1 MLVTRAAAPKLLV
14 TRGLAP
20 LGLAPAAVTIGNFD
34 GVHRGHQA
42 MLARVI
48 AVARDRGLTASV
60 LTFEPHPRELFTPA
74 VAPTRLTSLRE
85 KLELLAAHGV
95 DHVHVQR
102 FSRAFAALAPEAFV
116 ERALVGQ
123 LAARWVL
130 VGEDFRYGAKRAGD
144 FASLAAAG
152 RPARLRARG
161 HADRHRRRH
170 ARLELGGPRCARAR
184 RPEACRR
191 AARACL
197 QHQRQSRARREARP
211 GARLRD
217 RERPAQAQPAA
228 ARRDLRRPGPWSGAG
243 PGAGIGAAPRDGVA
257 SLGVRPTVHADGRPV
272 LEVHLFDFDGDLYGA
287 HLTSRVP
294 GEDPRRGALRRPRHA
309 EGADRARL
317 RRGARAAHD
326 PLTRFRFSWPTTSTR

>member
-48 AVARDRGLTASV
+48 AVARERRLAASV

-74 VAPTRLTSLRE
+74 AAPTRLTSLRE

-116 ERALVGQ
+116 ERVLVGQ

-130 VGEDFRYGAKRAGD
+130 VGEDFRYGARRAGD
-144 FASLAAAG
+144 FASLAAEAG
-152 RPARLRARG
+152 RRGFELEAMPAVTNGGTRVSSSAVRDALARG
-161 HADRHRRRH
+161 ELKRAAELLGRPYSISGRVVHGEKLGRALGYATANVQLKHNRPP
-170 ARLELGGPRCARAR
+170 LGGIFAVRV
-184 RPEACRR
+184 E
-191 AARACL
+191 
-197 QHQRQSRARREARP
+197 
-211 GARLRD
+211 
-217 RERPAQAQPAA
+217 
-228 ARRDLRRPGPWSGAG
+228 
-243 PGAGIGAAPRDGVA
+243 GIGAAPRDGVA

-287 HLTSRVP
+287 HLRVVFLAKIRD
-294 GEDPRRGALRRPRHA
+294 EARY
-309 EGADRARL
+309 ADLDTLKAQIARDCDA
-317 RRGARAAHD
+317 ARAL
-326 PLTRFRFSWPTTSTR
+326 LTTH

>member
-20 LGLAPAAVTIGNFD
+20 LGLRPAAVTIGNFD

-60 LTFEPHPRELFTPA
+60 LTFEPHPREFFTPA
-74 VAPTRLTSLRE
+74 AAPTRLTSLRE

-116 ERALVGQ
+116 ERTLVGQ

-144 FASLAAAG
+144 FASLAAAAG
-152 RPARLRARG
+152 RRGFELEAMPTVTDGGTRVSSSAVRDALARG
-161 HADRHRRRH
+161 DLKRAAELLGRAYGISGRVVHGAKLGRALGFATANVQLKHNRPP
-170 ARLELGGPRCARAR
+170 LGGIFAVRV
-184 RPEACRR
+184 
-191 AARACL
+191 
-197 QHQRQSRARREARP
+197 
-211 GARLRD
+211 
-217 RERPAQAQPAA
+217 
-228 ARRDLRRPGPWSGAG
+228 AG
-243 PGAGIGAAPRDGVA
+243 VGAAPRDGVA

-287 HLTSRVP
+287 HLTVEFLAKIRD
-294 GEDPRRGALRRPRHA
+294 EERY
-309 EGADRARL
+309 ADLDTLKAQIARDCDA
-317 RRGARAAHD
+317 ARAL
-326 PLTRFRFSWPTTSTR
+326 LTTP

>member
-20 LGLAPAAVTIGNFD
+20 LGLRPAAVTIGNFD

-60 LTFEPHPRELFTPA
+60 LTFEPHPREFFTPA
-74 VAPTRLTSLRE
+74 AAPTRLTSLRE

-144 FASLAAAG
+144 FASLAAAAG
-152 RPARLRARG
+152 RRGFELEAMPTVTDGGTRVSSSAVRDALARG
-161 HADRHRRRH
+161 DLKRAAELLGRAYGISGRVVHGAKLGRALGFATANVQLKHNRPP
-170 ARLELGGPRCARAR
+170 LGGIFAVRV
-184 RPEACRR
+184 
-191 AARACL
+191 
-197 QHQRQSRARREARP
+197 
-211 GARLRD
+211 
-217 RERPAQAQPAA
+217 
-228 ARRDLRRPGPWSGAG
+228 AG
-243 PGAGIGAAPRDGVA
+243 VGAAPRDGVA

-287 HLTSRVP
+287 HLTVEFLAKIRD
-294 GEDPRRGALRRPRHA
+294 EERY
-309 EGADRARL
+309 ADLETLKAQIARDCDA
-317 RRGARAAHD
+317 ARAL
-326 PLTRFRFSWPTTSTR
+326 LTTP